1 MMENKDNAVQEL
13 SLDEMDQVSGG
24 VLETTLMYCKNCGKT
39 RVFILYAGG
48 KALCTSCH
56 KPGNA

>member
-1 MMENKDNAVQEL
+1 MEDKDKNVQEL

-48 KALCTSCH
+48 KAVCTACH
-56 KPGNA
+56 QPVKA